1 MSRIAGPCPAKFSLE
16 VIKMKTTFKLILFVI
31 GFVICAMALA
41 NPAFAATNEA
51 VDGLGAILLG
61 GSGTITVTSTQLG
74 LVKAVFDSAGT
85 CLASSDS
92 DAACGGTNTVA
103 VLTGMRLTFVIYV
116 DNTTAIV
123 ASDVRFTDSIDDVAA
138 DYFQFQTQFA
148 LAGCA
153 AGEGMA
159 FDATVAT
166 GGTKAAI
173 RTAAIAGT
181 CLTNALDGAAQL
193 NEYAGINTGVS
204 PDVLYVGG
212 DAVAPDNDQVDI
224 PANTVW
230 SVAFDVIK
238 LD

>member
-1 MSRIAGPCPAKFSLE
+1 MR
-16 VIKMKTTFKLILFVI
+16 TTFKLILFVI

-61 GSGTITVTSTQLG
+61 GSGTVTVTSTQLG

-103 VLTGMRLTFVIYV
+103 ILTGTRLTFVIYI
-116 DNTTAIV
+116 DNTTAIT
-123 ASDVRFTDSIDDVAA
+123 ATDVRFTDDIDDVAA
-138 DYFQFQTQFA
+138 DYFQFA